1 MKPGDKGFF
10 ADVIQRNIVGEM
22 GIHEMLCLD
31 HLFDQVHI

>member
-1 MKPGDKGFF
+1 MKPGNKGFP
-10 ADVIQRNIVGEM
+10 ANIIKRYVVREM